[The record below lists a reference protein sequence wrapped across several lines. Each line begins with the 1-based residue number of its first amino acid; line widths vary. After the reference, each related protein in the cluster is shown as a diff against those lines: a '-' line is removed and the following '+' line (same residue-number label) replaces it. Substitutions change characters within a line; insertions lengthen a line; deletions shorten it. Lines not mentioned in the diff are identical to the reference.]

1 MTIKL
6 RFTDLIIL
14 QEESSKD
21 VKKSI
26 QNFTNQSVINVDLKG
41 ETAYLYWKLN
51 LFNPIFCCKKG
62 RSWGLFTPYYA
73 NVCPVKCQKND
84 NFLSA
89 HKRLVLS
96 LYCHSTLLFLRE

>member
-1 MTIKL
+1 MA
-6 RFTDLIIL
+6 
-14 QEESSKD
+14 
-21 VKKSI
+21 
-26 QNFTNQSVINVDLKG
+26 LKG

-84 NFLSA
+84 NF
-89 HKRLVLS
+89 
-96 LYCHSTLLFLRE
+96 